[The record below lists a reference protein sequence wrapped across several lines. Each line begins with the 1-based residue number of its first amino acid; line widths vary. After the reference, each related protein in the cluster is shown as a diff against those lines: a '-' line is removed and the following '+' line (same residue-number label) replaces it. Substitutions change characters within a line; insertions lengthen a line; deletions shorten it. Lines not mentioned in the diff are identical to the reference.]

1 MSWKGLRGISYLML
15 EKTKIKIKKWKG
27 IARAERA
34 SGFGDDDVE
43 AASYGIYIYIMLP
56 LHFTPCRA
64 LRTLTPRF
72 HHTIQEQDYKL
83 STSE

>member
-43 AASYGIYIYIMLP
+43 AASYGIYI
-56 LHFTPCRA
+56 
-64 LRTLTPRF
+64 
-72 HHTIQEQDYKL
+72 
-83 STSE
+83 